1 MPPVALTIAGSDPG
15 GAAGLQ
21 ADLKTFHAFG
31 VYGATVVT
39 ALTAQDTT
47 GVHAVLHVEPTFV
60 GAQLDAVLDDLPV
73 AAAKTGM
80 LGCAAV
86 VELVSARLAARPI
99 AQLVVDPV
107 LVATAGQTLTEP
119 AAVDTLRRTLLPLAT
134 LVTPN
139 LAEAAALTGRPVRDV
154 AGMRDAAR
162 ALVDLGAAAALVT
175 GGHLPGAPID
185 VLCADG
191 ALHEL
196 HGARI
201 GDRPPHGAGCTL
213 SAAIT
218 ASLAAGATLSD
229 AVDRARRYVQHALA
243 SAPRLGRGHAPLN
256 HLVTPDSGD
265 DAATSR
271 RIARPSARC

>member
-1 MPPVALTIAGSDPG
+1 MALTIAGSDPG

-31 VYGATVVT
+31 VYGASVVT

-47 GVHAVLHVEPTFV
+47 AVHAILHVDPRFV
-60 GAQLDAVLDDLPV
+60 GAQLDAVLADLPV

-80 LGCAAV
+80 FGRAAT
-86 VELVSARLAARPI
+86 VEVVSARLAAHPV
-99 AQLVVDPV
+99 AHLVVDPV
-107 LVATAGQTLTEP
+107 LFATAGQTLTEP
-119 AAVDTLRRTLLPLAT
+119 AAVDVLRRTLLPLAT

-139 LAEAAALTGRPVRDV
+139 LAEAAALTGRPVHDV

-162 ALVDLGAAAALVT
+162 ALVDLGVRAALVT
-175 GGHLPGAPID
+175 GGHLPGAPVD

-196 HGARI
+196 GGPRV
-201 GDRPPHGAGCTL
+201 GERPAHGAGCTL

-218 ASLAAGATLSD
+218 AGLAMGFALAD
-229 AVDRARRYVQHALA
+229 AVARAQRYVHRALA
-243 SAPRLGRGHAPLN
+243 SAPPIGRGSAPLN
-256 HLVTPDSGD
+256 HLVTPERGNDEC
-265 DAATSR
+265 TPH
-271 RIARPSARC
+271 RIAPPSARC